1 MLTTKKTI
9 SITGTSA
16 IDGVTAE
23 RYRAEIDQE
32 NPEDTA
38 IIATQANK
46 TLYKENRVT
55 CREDR
60 AAFEEYVYALQEEM
74 LAAVEDS
81 GGEE

>member
-9 SITGTSA
+9 MITGTST
-16 IDGVTAE
+16 IDGVAAE

-38 IIATQANK
+38 IIATQSNK
-46 TLYKENRVT
+46 TLYKENRAT

-60 AAFEEYVYALQEEM
+60 AAFEEYVYTLQEEM
-74 LAAVEDS
+74 LASD
-81 GGEE
+81 EESKS